1 MLIATKTIIIACV
14 ILLLVSVGVIALE
27 VYLSRR
33 KSKLPGLVLP
43 AITFSGELFILLNVV
58 TNVVMTSAADNAVG
72 GVDSYDVFVT
82 VLNTVLTLLVI
93 SMPTIVLLVI
103 YFLCRRGMNRKKQI
117 EKMNIQDL

>member
-14 ILLLVSVGVIALE
+14 ILLLVSVGAIALE

-33 KSKLPGLVLP
+33 ESKVPGLVLP
-43 AITFSGELFILLNVV
+43 AILLMGELFVIPNVAAVPYFATETLAAGCVNVILR
-58 TNVVMTSAADNAVG
+58 
-72 GVDSYDVFVT
+72 VF
-82 VLNTVLTLLVI
+82 LTLL
-93 SMPTIVLLVI
+93 PTIVLMAV